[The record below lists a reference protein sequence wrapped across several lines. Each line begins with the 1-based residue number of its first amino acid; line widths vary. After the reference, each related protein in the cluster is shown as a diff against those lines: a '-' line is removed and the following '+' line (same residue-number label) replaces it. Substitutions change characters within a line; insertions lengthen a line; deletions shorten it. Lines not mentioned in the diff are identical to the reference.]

1 MIVKNSFFLKDLEQN
16 IKYFLVAFLI
26 TITAGIFTGLSYI
39 YYTTNIAADSISER
53 CAGTIVEEH
62 EIPENFP
69 KSIENMIQT
78 THEHV
83 NSFAIISFM
92 IGMIFYFN
100 SIINGKLKAFLMI
113 EPFISTI
120 ITFLSLWLIRFLN
133 TNFAYLVILSS
144 TLMYLCWFVMIGI
157 AMYELLL
164 KKD

>member
-1 MIVKNSFFLKDLEQN
+1 MKNNFFLKDLEQS
-16 IKYFLVAFLI
+16 IKCFLIAFLI
-26 TITAGIFTGLSYI
+26 TITAGICTGLGYI

-53 CAGTIVEEH
+53 YAGTIVKEH

-69 KSIENMIQT
+69 KSIQNMIQT

-92 IGMIFYFN
+92 IGVIFYFN
-100 SIINGKLKAFLMI
+100 SIINGKLKTFLMI

-120 ITFLSLWLIRFLN
+120 ITFLSLWLIRFIN
-133 TNFAYLVILSS
+133 TSFAYLVILSS
-144 TLMYLCWFVMIGI
+144 TLMYLCWFVMIGV
-157 AMYELLL
+157 AMYELIL

>member
-1 MIVKNSFFLKDLEQN
+1 MKNNFYLKDLEKN
-16 IKYFLVAFLI
+16 IKYFLVAFLLNI
-26 TITAGIFTGLSYI
+26 TDGICTGLGYI

-53 CAGTIVEEH
+53 YAGSVVEEDY

-83 NSFAIISFM
+83 NSFAIISFV
-92 IGMIFYFN
+92 IGLIFYFN
-100 SIINGKLKAFLMI
+100 SIINGKLKTFLMI

-120 ITFLSLWLIRFLN
+120 ITFLSLWLIRFIN
-133 TNFAYLVILSS
+133 TSFAYLVILSS
-144 TLMYLCWFVMIGI
+144 TLMYLCWFVMIGV
-157 AMYELLL
+157 AMYELIL

>member
-1 MIVKNSFFLKDLEQN
+1 MKNSFFLKDLEKN

-53 CAGTIVEEH
+53 YAGSVVEEDY

-120 ITFLSLWLIRFLN
+120 ITFLSLWLIRFIN
-133 TNFAYLVILSS
+133 TSFAYLVILSS
-144 TLMYLCWFVMIGI
+144 TLMYLCWFVMIGV
-157 AMYELLL
+157 AMYELIL

>member
-1 MIVKNSFFLKDLEQN
+1 MKNNFFLKDLEHS

-26 TITAGIFTGLSYI
+26 TITAGICTGLGYI

-53 CAGTIVEEH
+53 YAGTVVEEH

-69 KSIENMIQT
+69 KSIQNMIQT
-78 THEHV
+78 THEHI
-83 NSFAIISFM
+83 NSFAFISFM
-92 IGMIFYFN
+92 IGIIFYFN
-100 SIINGKLKAFLMI
+100 SIITGKLKILIMI

-133 TNFAYLVILSS
+133 TNFAYLTILS
-144 TLMYLCWFVMIGI
+144 TALMYLCWFIMIGI

>member
-1 MIVKNSFFLKDLEQN
+1 MKNSFFLKDLEKN

-53 CAGTIVEEH
+53 YAGSVVEEDY

-113 EPFISTI
+113 EPFLSTI
-120 ITFLSLWLIRFLN
+120 ITFLSLWLIRFIN
-133 TNFAYLVILSS
+133 TSFAYLVILSS

-157 AMYELLL
+157 AMYELIL

>member
-1 MIVKNSFFLKDLEQN
+1 MKNSFFLKDLEKN

-53 CAGTIVEEH
+53 YAGSVVEEDY

-83 NSFAIISFM
+83 NSFAIISFV
-92 IGMIFYFN
+92 IGLIFYFN
-100 SIINGKLKAFLMI
+100 SIINGKLKTFIMI

-120 ITFLSLWLIRFLN
+120 ITFLSLWLIRFIN
-133 TNFAYLVILSS
+133 TSFAYLVILSS
-144 TLMYLCWFVMIGI
+144 TLMYLCWFIMIGV
-157 AMYELLL
+157 AMYELIL

>member
-1 MIVKNSFFLKDLEQN
+1 LKNNFYLKDLEKN

-53 CAGTIVEEH
+53 YAGSVVEEDY

-113 EPFISTI
+113 EPFLSTI
-120 ITFLSLWLIRFLN
+120 ITFLSLWLIRFIN
-133 TNFAYLVILSS
+133 TSFAYLVILSS

-157 AMYELLL
+157 AMYELIL

>member
-1 MIVKNSFFLKDLEQN
+1 MKNNFYLKDLEKN
-16 IKYFLVAFLI
+16 IKHFLVAFLI

-53 CAGTIVEEH
+53 YAGSVVEEDY

-113 EPFISTI
+113 EPFLSTI
-120 ITFLSLWLIRFLN
+120 ITFLSLWLIRFIN
-133 TNFAYLVILSS
+133 TSFAYLVILSS

-157 AMYELLL
+157 AMYELIL

>member
-1 MIVKNSFFLKDLEQN
+1 MKNSFFLKDLEKN

-53 CAGTIVEEH
+53 YAGSVVEEDY

-100 SIINGKLKAFLMI
+100 SMINGKLKTFLMI
-113 EPFISTI
+113 EPFVSTI
-120 ITFLSLWLIRFLN
+120 ITFLSLWLIRFIN
-133 TNFAYLVILSS
+133 TSFAYLVILSS
-144 TLMYLCWFVMIGI
+144 TLMYLCWFVMIGV

>member
-1 MIVKNSFFLKDLEQN
+1 MKNSFFLKDLEKN

-53 CAGTIVEEH
+53 YAGSVVEEDY

-113 EPFISTI
+113 EPFLSTI
-120 ITFLSLWLIRFLN
+120 ITFLSLWLIRFIN
-133 TNFAYLVILSS
+133 TSFAYLVILSS
-144 TLMYLCWFVMIGI
+144 TLMYFCWFVMIGI
-157 AMYELLL
+157 AMYELIL